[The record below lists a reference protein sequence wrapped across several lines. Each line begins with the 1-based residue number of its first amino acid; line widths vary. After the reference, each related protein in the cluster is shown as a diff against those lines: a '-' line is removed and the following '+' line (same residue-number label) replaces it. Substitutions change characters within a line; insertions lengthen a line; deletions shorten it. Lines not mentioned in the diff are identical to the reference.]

1 MTIFLIIKIF
11 LNTSLTASISYLCGH
26 DKDMAIS
33 RPFSY
38 KTYHFAYVLADFAYH
53 RLVES

>member
-1 MTIFLIIKIF
+1 MTIFLITKIF

-26 DKDMAIS
+26 DKVMAIS